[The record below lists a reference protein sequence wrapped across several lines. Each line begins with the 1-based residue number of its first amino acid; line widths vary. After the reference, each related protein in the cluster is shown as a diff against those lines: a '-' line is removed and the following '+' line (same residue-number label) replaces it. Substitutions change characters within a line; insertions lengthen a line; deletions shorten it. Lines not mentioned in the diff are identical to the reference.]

1 MQNISDKIIAFIPK
15 EQIEPEAMQQIE
27 NTASLPFIYKH
38 VAVMP
43 DTHFGKGATVGTVLP
58 TQGAIVPAALGVDIA
73 CGMISSALRDPAY
86 KIEGKYKD
94 IREGIERRI
103 PMSAGKFN
111 SKITF
116 TASQRIKE
124 LEQAAGDDL
133 VRYDKISPNWREQL
147 GTLGGGNHFVEL
159 CHDENGVIW
168 ATLHSGSR
176 GIGNKLANIHMDI
189 AKKLMAKY
197 YITLPDPDLAY
208 LVEGTPEFDQYMKD
222 VNWSTR
228 FAFLNRD
235 EMMDRVLMEV
245 SHHATGDWANY
256 TYLESDR
263 INCHHN
269 YVSRERHY
277 GKDIWVTRKG
287 AISASEG
294 EWGMI
299 PGSMGAKSYL
309 VVGKGN
315 RESFNSA
322 PHGAGRRM
330 SRMAAKKKYT
340 MSDLQTAMANIEHRD
355 SEALIDEIPDCY
367 KDIDMVMEQASALVE
382 VKHTLSQ
389 FINIKGD

>member
-1 MQNISDKIIAFIPK
+1 
-15 EQIEPEAMQQIE
+15 MQQIE